1 MSEIGQ
7 TSEKEKGSEMSQ
19 NSVSGGTAIV
29 TGAGRGFGLAI
40 AAALVDS
47 GIEVVG
53 VARDAER
60 LKAVASEFGGSFV
73 PVVGDVADPDLPAR
87 LLGAYRPRLVVL
99 NAGAVPEMRPLH
111 RHTWAT
117 FGQVWETDVRQ
128 AFSWCGEAL
137 RAPLAPGSTVIAVSS
152 MAALSGGSPLSGG
165 YAGAKAT
172 MRFIASYAAQESDLA
187 GAGIRFL
194 TLMPNLTAATRL
206 GGVGVEGYAERL
218 GVSVEEFIRR
228 RGEQLQP
235 EQVGQAVLAIRD
247 GDAPN
252 GSAFTLVAQGLDLV
266 K

>member
-137 RAPLAPGSTVIAVSS
+137 RAPLAPGSTVIAVSR
-152 MAALSGGSPLSGG
+152 MAA
-165 YAGAKAT
+165 
-172 MRFIASYAAQESDLA
+172 
-187 GAGIRFL
+187 
-194 TLMPNLTAATRL
+194 
-206 GGVGVEGYAERL
+206 
-218 GVSVEEFIRR
+218 R
-228 RGEQLQP
+228 RGGGP
-235 EQVGQAVLAIRD
+235 RPG
-247 GDAPN
+247 GDAR
-252 GSAFTLVAQGLDLV
+252 GRGTQGGAPRCAAPRSPTRGT
-266 K
+266 